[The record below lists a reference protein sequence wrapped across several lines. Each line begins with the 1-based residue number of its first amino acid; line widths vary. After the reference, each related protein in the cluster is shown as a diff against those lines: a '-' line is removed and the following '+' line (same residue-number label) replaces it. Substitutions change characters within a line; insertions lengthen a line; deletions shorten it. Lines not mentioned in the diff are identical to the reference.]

1 MSFLDN
7 YTLHKNFKRKYL
19 AKGADYITFDE
30 SWRIINNLNTI
41 SFAVDDL
48 VQCLKKSFD
57 VTIGNVGEKEICFSL
72 DSDIEEHSFKIEIED
87 NKVEFIGSD
96 HAALVQA
103 IYYAEDLMKS
113 FGDASLKKE
122 TYSVKPSVWPRI
134 ASSALEGGMYTK
146 EYLDLLL
153 HFGYNGIIC
162 YYHDETAVN
171 IAKSMEM
178 LVYLVTD
185 DASNV
190 PEVYDGYILEAIPDK
205 NELIFDE
212 RKIYSALYWNVDLSK
227 RLDIIN
233 SLPEGSKL
241 ILSFDGDQEIERDGV
256 KFKTTSGSIVMPE
269 CSDAFYECLKRA
281 KERNIN
287 VIASTS
293 GSGRTNEFPTVPYI
307 PAMMQWFMRIGSLK
321 ETGVKATLETERM
334 GFLPS
339 IVGEFTKSQL
349 LYPCDEGGI
358 AIQKLVTMHYG
369 AENSEKIMM
378 AFKKVTD
385 GVSWLVYNDAD
396 KEGPMQ
402 FGPAYP
408 LICGEIYDYDFSSF
422 DITFET
428 DINLKAADSFNKAAM
443 ILSHV
448 ENTDIRE
455 IEYIL
460 RFMVNTLVTCANT
473 KRWYRRYY
481 TLKSVNDDYKKKF
494 LYDQMVKI
502 GEEELKNANDTADI
516 LICAEYLAY
525 NNFEDIITPNA
536 LDAKIKLTQAA
547 ITEIK
552 KKSQ

>member
-1 MSFLDN
+1 
-7 YTLHKNFKRKYL
+7 
-19 AKGADYITFDE
+19 
-30 SWRIINNLNTI
+30 
-41 SFAVDDL
+41 
-48 VQCLKKSFD
+48 
-57 VTIGNVGEKEICFSL
+57 
-72 DSDIEEHSFKIEIED
+72 
-87 NKVEFIGSD
+87 
-96 HAALVQA
+96 
-103 IYYAEDLMKS
+103 
-113 FGDASLKKE
+113 
-122 TYSVKPSVWPRI
+122 I
-134 ASSALEGGMYTK
+134 AS
-146 EYLDLLL
+146 
-153 HFGYNGIIC
+153 
-162 YYHDETAVN
+162 
-171 IAKSMEM
+171 
-178 LVYLVTD
+178 
-185 DASNV
+185 
-190 PEVYDGYILEAIPDK
+190 
-205 NELIFDE
+205 
-212 RKIYSALYWNVDLSK
+212 
-227 RLDIIN
+227 
-233 SLPEGSKL
+233 
-241 ILSFDGDQEIERDGV
+241 
-256 KFKTTSGSIVMPE
+256 
-269 CSDAFYECLKRA
+269 
-281 KERNIN
+281 
-287 VIASTS
+287 
-293 GSGRTNEFPTVPYI
+293 
-307 PAMMQWFMRIGSLK
+307 
-321 ETGVKATLETERM
+321 
-334 GFLPS
+334 
-339 IVGEFTKSQL
+339 
-349 LYPCDEGGI
+349 
-358 AIQKLVTMHYG
+358 QKLVTMHYG

-443 ILSHV
+443 ILSHI